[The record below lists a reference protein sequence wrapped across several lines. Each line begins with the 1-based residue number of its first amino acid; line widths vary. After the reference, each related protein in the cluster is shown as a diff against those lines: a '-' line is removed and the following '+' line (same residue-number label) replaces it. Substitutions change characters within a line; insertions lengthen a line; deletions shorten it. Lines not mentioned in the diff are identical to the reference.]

1 MSVHDACCCA
11 KPTGPPTPAAAAVQ
25 YGRVTG
31 RRAERRRTWAIV
43 SLAVPAISSRKA
55 LTAGVLVAQLV
66 AMAAGLAQ
74 PAFNARIVDAGV
86 IAGDVDYVQR
96 MGALMIGVVLIGL
109 VASMAA
115 VACGSAIAAGI
126 SADLRL
132 AVYRRAGEL
141 STADYH
147 ELGTASMLTRTS
159 ADTGVVGRTVFA
171 FTSVAMSAPIVT
183 VGAVILSL
191 RQSVQLAPVIV
202 VTAIL
207 LGVVVGLYV
216 ARVTPLAGR
225 LQRAVDAVNRVLR
238 EQLTGTRILRTFRR
252 EHTASDRFG
261 IANTELTVLA
271 RRVGAL
277 QVLLLPSVLLIAN
290 VAVVATNVIGADL
303 IESDDL
309 TIGGLTA
316 FSGYLMQIVSG
327 VSLFVALAAV
337 LPRAEASAI
346 RLREVLDEDVPDPG
360 PTDIPD
366 RPRGVLDVD
375 FRSVDVRYA
384 GAEQL
389 TLSDVTLRCVPGGV
403 TAVIGGTSSG
413 KSTLLSLVPRLLD
426 SSAGEVALG
435 DRPIADWPLTAVRSE
450 VAYVGQRH
458 ALIAGTVASNLR
470 LAYDDA
476 TDDLVWKALRVTKM
490 ADTVADRGGLDVAV
504 SQGGSNFSGGQRQRL
519 AIARALLHRPR
530 VMVLDDAFSAMDR
543 STASQVFTS
552 VRAHLPRTTF
562 LIAAQ
567 QIHSVRT
574 ADLIAVLELG
584 RVVDQG
590 SHRDLLERCSVYRE
604 IADAQAPVRAR

>member
-1 MSVHDACCCA
+1 M
-11 KPTGPPTPAAAAVQ
+11 TGEQ
-25 YGRVTG
+25 
-31 RRAERRRTWAIV
+31 AEQRRTWAIV
-43 SLAVPAISSRKA
+43 SLAGQAVASRKA
-55 LTAGVLVAQLV
+55 LTVGVLIAQLV

-96 MGALMIGVVLIGL
+96 MGAMMIGVVVIGL

-115 VACGSAIAAGI
+115 VACGSAIAAGV

-171 FTSVAMSAPIVT
+171 FTSVALSAPIVT
-183 VGAVILSL
+183 VGAVVLSL

-252 EHTASDRFG
+252 EQTASDRFG
-261 IANTELTVLA
+261 IANTELTSLA

-290 VAVVATNVIGADL
+290 LAVVATNVIGADL

-316 FSGYLMQIVSG
+316 FTGYLMQIVSG
-327 VSLFVALAAV
+327 VSLFVAMAAV

-346 RLREVLDEDVPDPG
+346 RLREVLHEDVPDPG
-360 PTDIPD
+360 PADIAD
-366 RPRGVLDVD
+366 RPFGVLALD
-375 FRSVDVRYA
+375 FRSVDVRYD
-384 GAEQL
+384 GADQL
-389 TLSDVTLRCVPGGV
+389 TLDAVTLRCVPGGV

-426 SSAGEVALG
+426 ASGGEVALG
-435 DRPIADWPLTAVRSE
+435 DRRIGSWPVAAVRSE

-476 TDDLVWKALRVTKM
+476 PDELVWKALRVTKM
-490 ADTVADRGGLDVAV
+490 ADTVRDRGGLDTAV

-530 VMVLDDAFSAMDR
+530 VLVLDDAFSAMDR
-543 STASQVFTS
+543 STAAEVFAS

-562 LIAAQ
+562 LVAAQ
-567 QIHSVRT
+567 QIHSVRN

-584 RVVDQG
+584 RLVDQG
-590 SHRDLLERCSVYRE
+590 SHHELLARCGVYRE
-604 IADAQAPVRAR
+604 IADAQTSARAR